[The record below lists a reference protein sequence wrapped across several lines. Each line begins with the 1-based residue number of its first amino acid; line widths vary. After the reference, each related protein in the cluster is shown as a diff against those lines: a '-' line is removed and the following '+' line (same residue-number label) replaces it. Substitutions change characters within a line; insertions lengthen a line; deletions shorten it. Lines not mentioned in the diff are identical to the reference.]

1 MHVPL
6 ARYLDHRAE
15 SFSKKGWCPMRTKT
29 RLKLS
34 MAVSAR
40 DFATTHPVADAGFDT
55 ALKRLDDSI
64 TQADAMAMQQVQG
77 ERDEKAARARRRD
90 GIPNIRNGQLRRL
103 IRIAE
108 VALETH
114 PELKG
119 QFSSPASNLTTKGFL
134 VAARSLIGAA
144 TEYQDALLAA
154 GMTTTFI
161 AEFTQSLDNL
171 ETETE
176 SSHTGRTDH
185 VAASA
190 DLENLA
196 RACVR
201 DVDLI
206 GTYYVATLAKKSD
219 EMMAWESASKVR
231 SNKRRADVPPEPAPE
246 PEPEP
251 QMLTENIEK
260 AR

>member
-1 MHVPL
+1 
-6 ARYLDHRAE
+6 
-15 SFSKKGWCPMRTKT
+15 MRTET

-40 DFATTHPVADAGFDT
+40 DFATTHPIADAGFDT

-64 TQADAMAMQQVQG
+64 TQADATAMQQING

-90 GIPNIRNGQLRRL
+90 GIPDIRNGVLRRL
-103 IRIAE
+103 IRIAQ
-108 VALETH
+108 VAVETH
-114 PELKG
+114 PELRG
-119 QFSSPASNLTTKGFL
+119 QFRPPQSNVTTKGFL
-134 VAARSLIGAA
+134 VAARALVASA
-144 TEYQDALLAA
+144 TEYQDALLSA
-154 GMTTTFI
+154 GMTPTFI
-161 AEFTQSLDNL
+161 AEFTQALDNV
-171 ETETE
+171 EGETE
-176 SSHTGRTDH
+176 SSHTGHTDH

-206 GTYYVATLAKKSD
+206 GTYYVTTLSKTSD
-219 EMMAWESASKVR
+219 EMRAWQSVSKVR
-231 SNKRRADVPPEPAPE
+231 RNKPRDVTPPDPE

-260 AR
+260 EQ

>member
-1 MHVPL
+1 
-6 ARYLDHRAE
+6 
-15 SFSKKGWCPMRTKT
+15 MRTET

-40 DFATTHPVADAGFDT
+40 DFATTHAVADAGFDT
-55 ALKRLDDSI
+55 ALKRLDDTI
-64 TQADAMAMQQVQG
+64 TQADATAMQQVNGQ
-77 ERDEKAARARRRD
+77 RDEKAARARRRE
-90 GIPNIRNGQLRRL
+90 GIPDIRHGLLRRL
-103 IRIAE
+103 IRVAE
-108 VALETH
+108 VAVETH
-114 PELKG
+114 PELRG
-119 QFSSPASNLTTKGFL
+119 QFAPPPTNLTTKGFL
-134 VAARSLIGAA
+134 IAARALVATA
-144 TEYQDALLAA
+144 TEYQDALLSA
-154 GMTTTFI
+154 GMTPTFL
-161 AEFTQSLDNL
+161 AEFSQALDNV
-171 ETETE
+171 ENETE
-176 SSHTGRTDH
+176 SSHTGHTGH

-206 GTYYVATLAKKSD
+206 GTYYVATLAKTSD
-219 EMMAWESASKVR
+219 ELRAWKSASKVR
-231 SNKRRADVPPEPAPE
+231 RVGHHDAVTPPEAE

>member
-1 MHVPL
+1 
-6 ARYLDHRAE
+6 
-15 SFSKKGWCPMRTKT
+15 MRTDT

-40 DFATTHPVADAGFDT
+40 DFATTHPIADAGFDT

-64 TQADAMAMQQVQG
+64 TQADAMAMQQVSGQ
-77 ERDEKAARARRRD
+77 RDEKAARTRRRD
-90 GIPNIRNGQLRRL
+90 GIPVIRNGVLRRL
-103 IRIAE
+103 IRLAQ
-108 VALETH
+108 VAVETH

-119 QFSSPASNLTTKGFL
+119 QFTTPRNNLTTKGFL
-134 VAARSLIGAA
+134 IAARALVVSA
-144 TEYQDALLAA
+144 TEYQDALLSA
-154 GMTTTFI
+154 GMTPTFL
-161 AEFTQSLDNL
+161 AEFTQALDNL
-171 ETETE
+171 EAETE
-176 SSHTGRTDH
+176 SSHTGHTDH
-185 VAASA
+185 VEAAA

-196 RACVR
+196 RICVR

-219 EMMAWESASKVR
+219 ELMAWQSARKVR
-231 SNKRRADVPPEPAPE
+231 SNKPRVDVTPPDPE

-260 AR
+260 ER